1 MKKSAKLMIAML
13 LVVLLVSTLVA
24 CGETGGTGGTGTT
37 DTKHTITFDCDGGSE
52 VLPIT
57 QDHNTLVVKPTDPQK
72 AGHIFEG
79 WYKDRNFATIFD
91 FATELL
97 TKDITI
103 YAKWSNLLSFEETTD
118 GGVALTKY
126 SGSEESVVVPS
137 TYNGKAVTSIKQGA
151 FEGCNNLT
159 SITLPFV
166 GGTLDGANSTVFGY
180 IFGASSYSD
189 NKTAVPASLKTV
201 VITGGTSIKDNAFRF
216 CGSLTGVTIPDSATS
231 IGKWA
236 FSNCASLASVTI
248 GSGVKNIGYNAFQYC
263 KGLTSIV
270 IPDSVESIEKEAFRK
285 CSGLTSI

>member
-1 MKKSAKLMIAML
+1 MKKSAKLIMAML
-13 LVVLLVSTLVA
+13 LVVLLVVTLAA
-24 CGETGGTGGTGTT
+24 CGETGGTGTR
-37 DTKHTITFDCDGGSE
+37 DINCTITFDSNGGSE

-57 QDHNTLVVKPTDPQK
+57 QDSNTLVVKPTDPTK

-103 YAKWSNLLSFEETTD
+103 YAKWSNLLAFEETTD

-137 TYNGKAVTSIKQGA
+137 IYNGKSVTSIKQGA
-151 FEGCNNLT
+151 FNGCNNLT

-166 GGTLDGANSTVFGY
+166 GGTLEGANSTVFGY

-189 NKTAVPASLKTV
+189 NKTFVPASLKTV
-201 VITGGTSIKDNAFRF
+201 VITGGTSIKDSAFRY
-216 CGSLTGVTIPDSATS
+216 CGSLTVVTIPDSATS

-236 FSNCASLASVTI
+236 FDSCSSLASVTI

-270 IPDSVESIEKEAFRK
+270 IP
-285 CSGLTSI
+285 